1 METGKILLGTL
12 AGVAI
17 GAVVGVLM
25 APDKGSETRRKLAQ
39 KGTDLTGGLKD
50 KYSGLKDKYNDLV
63 DGVTDKLESMTGKGG
78 EDMAQNGQSNQS
90 GMGNS
95 RTAGATASAG
105 GR

>member
-17 GAVVGVLM
+17 GAIVGVLM

-39 KGTDLTGGLKD
+39 KGSDMADGLKG
-50 KYSGLKDKYNDLV
+50 KYSGLRDKYNDLV
-63 DGVTDKLESMTGKGG
+63 DNVTDKLESMTGKAD
-78 EDMAQNGQSNQS
+78 EMAQNGQS
-90 GMGNS
+90 GMGT
-95 RTAGATASAG
+95 RTGAAAGAG